1 MSRYLK
7 AMSLLALSSG
17 IALAGCGQSA
27 PENAPK
33 GNSAAHSSSK
43 KLKRSTI
50 IRRFRPEAKA
60 AAIEEAKRRAAG
72 Q

>member
-33 GNSAAHSSSK
+33 GKLSSTQLEQK
-43 KLKRSTI
+43 TQEINNNPQIPPR
-50 IRRFRPEAKA
+50 
-60 AAIEEAKRRAAG
+60 G
-72 Q
+72 

>member
-33 GNSAAHSSSK
+33 GSSAAHSSSK
-43 KLKRSTI
+43 KAQEI
-50 IRRFRPEAKA
+50 NNNP
-60 AAIEEAKRRAAG
+60 AIPPRG
-72 Q
+72 